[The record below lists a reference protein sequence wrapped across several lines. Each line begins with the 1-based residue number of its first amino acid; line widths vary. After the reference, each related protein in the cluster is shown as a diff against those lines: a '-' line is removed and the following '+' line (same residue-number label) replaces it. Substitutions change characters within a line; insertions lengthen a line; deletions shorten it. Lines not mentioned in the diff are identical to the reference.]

1 MAICIIMARDS
12 CGFDRKMAVK
22 IQRHICEYRISFRER
37 LVGITLLNDR
47 RRGKKREISIWKLGG
62 WMMVPFTNRRKS
74 KKQLFR
80 MRKKSFISR
89 FKYQIPFSEN

>member
-37 LVGITLLNDR
+37 LVGITLLMT
-47 RRGKKREISIWKLGG
+47 GG
-62 WMMVPFTNRRKS
+62 EERKERFQFGNWVDGDAVPGGPGPLPVARLL
-74 KKQLFR
+74 Q
-80 MRKKSFISR
+80 
-89 FKYQIPFSEN
+89 